1 MALTV
6 ILYSLDPNKVF
17 HNYLWE
23 MFPMV
28 YTEMVMFFLIFFFI
42 SNHNNL
48 KDAYFVLIWNRNILP
63 GILKL
68 FFLQFYSEHLCR
80 LFLLPDEH
88 TTYFK

>member
-28 YTEMVMFFLIFFFI
+28 YTEMVMFFFF
-42 SNHNNL
+42 
-48 KDAYFVLIWNRNILP
+48 Y
-63 GILKL
+63 
-68 FFLQFYSEHLCR
+68 FFLLA
-80 LFLLPDEH
+80 
-88 TTYFK
+88 TTII